1 MGVER
6 ERLTVRESAA
16 WDQLVA
22 GLRDESHGGS
32 RARPDRRARRR
43 LPVGLMVVMATLLCA
58 ALALVAAAGM
68 NGEGRLVWAG
78 VAVWIA
84 AIVSVSYVLGHGP
97 HVPLR
102 R

>member
-1 MGVER
+1 M
-6 ERLTVRESAA
+6 RESAA

-32 RARPDRRARRR
+32 RARPDRRAERRAERR
-43 LPVGLMVVMATLLCA
+43 LPVGLVLVMATLLCA
-58 ALALVAAAGM
+58 ALALVVAAGM

-97 HVPLR
+97 HVPHR